1 MRYVRGTSILLCVT
15 ILVAGIGKAGATDDP
30 FIGRWSINPS
40 GCNSFGDSVETAPLV
55 ITDTTV
61 KWRVSSCTIKK
72 SYRIGEGLYLQAQ
85 CSSEGKARVMPIGL
99 QLKGKK
105 LHVTWDQTVAG
116 DMQRCR

>member
-1 MRYVRGTSILLCVT
+1 M
-15 ILVAGIGKAGATDDP
+15 LVLASAEALATDP
-30 FIGRWSINPS
+30 LFMGRWSIDPA
-40 GCNSFGDSVETAPLV
+40 GCNGFGQTAQTTPLV
-55 ITDTTV
+55 ITDRTV
-61 KWRVSSCTIKK
+61 DWYQSSCSIKK

-85 CSSEGKARVMPIGL
+85 CFNRGTSRVMPIEL

>member
-1 MRYVRGTSILLCVT
+1 MRAGGWAALCGSM
-15 ILVAGIGKAGATDDP
+15 LVLASAEALATDP
-30 FIGRWSINPS
+30 LFMGRWSIDPA
-40 GCNSFGDSVETAPLV
+40 GCNGFGQTAQTTPLV
-55 ITDTTV
+55 ITDRTV
-61 KWRVSSCTIKK
+61 DWYQTSCSIKK

-85 CSSEGKARVMPIGL
+85 CFNRGTSRVMPIGL